1 MCQYKTFTFV
11 TLFFTFDTFTFT
23 FYNET
28 GNICLNIESMSGLI
42 IIISYVI
49 KL

>member
-23 FYNET
+23 FYNV
-28 GNICLNIESMSGLI
+28 GNIFCLINGENKWHR
-42 IIISYVI
+42 
-49 KL
+49 KLHYKI